1 MLSFSLGVR
10 PSGGCGESYSI
21 SLFQAQLEENRQY
34 QQPSTGQLRSMLL
47 EPTVNVVINKLTKE
61 LESTKT
67 RLEESQSELSA
78 WKFTQDR

>member
-1 MLSFSLGVR
+1 
-10 PSGGCGESYSI
+10 
-21 SLFQAQLEENRQY
+21 
-34 QQPSTGQLRSMLL
+34 MLL

-61 LESTKT
+61 LETTKT